1 MAYKK
6 NYKRRAK
13 KRKYSLNQ
21 RLDYHSK
28 RWDSAASRQ
37 KDSKSVFGL
46 LKSPKIA
53 YSVGFL
59 DGVDGNTQFS
69 EINKHGGNEKA
80 YSKGVKAGTDA
91 LIKSRDA
98 KF

>member
-1 MAYKK
+1 MAFKK

-13 KRKYSLNQ
+13 KKYSLNQ
-21 RLDYHSK
+21 RLDYHNK

-37 KDSKSVFGL
+37 KDSKSIYGL

-53 YSVGFL
+53 YSVGFV
-59 DGVDGNTQFS
+59 DGVNGSTQFS

-91 LIKSRDA
+91 LFKSRDA